1 MDFSRLIEIKGRKV
15 GAGQPTYIV
24 AEAGSNHD
32 GDFGKARA
40 LVEAAAEAG
49 ADAIKFQAFRAAE
62 HYSRHTPN
70 FTYLDKQGHRQSTYE
85 LIRSLEINREWHGP
99 LMEHAKACGITFFSS
114 PCDVDA
120 IQQLAELNV
129 AAFKLASFDLP
140 DIHLIR
146 QMARFG
152 RPLIL
157 STGMA
162 DYTDIAEAL
171 CAARAVGNDQLVLL
185 QCTSLY
191 PAPAELSNLAA
202 IATMRKAFGVP
213 VGYSDHTFGDHVSI
227 AAVALGACLIEKH
240 FTLDRSLPGPDH
252 GFAIEP
258 SELKDMVMKIRNV
271 EAAVGDGI
279 KDGPREAEREM
290 YEKGRRSLH
299 AKRKISAG
307 EVIREDDL
315 CVKRPGYGISPR
327 LAEVVIGMVARRD
340 IPEDRW
346 IQWQDLK

>member
-1 MDFSRLIEIKGRKV
+1 MDFSRLIDIEGRKV
-15 GAGQPTYIV
+15 GVGQPTYIV
-24 AEAGSNHD
+24 AEAASNHD

-49 ADAIKFQAFRAAE
+49 ADAVKFQAFRAAE

-99 LMEHAKACGITFFSS
+99 LMEHARACGITFFSS

-171 CAARAVGNDQLVLL
+171 RAARAEGNRQVVLL

-191 PAPAELSNLAA
+191 PAPVGLSNLAA
-202 IATMRKAFGVP
+202 IVIMRQAFGVP
-213 VGYSDHTFGDHVSI
+213 VGYSDHTLGDHVSV
-227 AAVALGACLIEKH
+227 AAVALGACMIEKH

-252 GFAIEP
+252 AFALEP
-258 SELKDMVMKIRNV
+258 NELKEMVKRIRDV
-271 EAAVGDGI
+271 EAAIGDGV
-279 KDGPREAEREM
+279 KDGPREEEKEM

-299 AKRKISAG
+299 SRRQIRAG
-307 EVIREDDL
+307 EVIGKGDL
-315 CVKRPGYGISPR
+315 CIKRPGYGLSPR
-327 LAEVVIGMVARRD
+327 LAEAVAGMVARRD
-340 IPEDRW
+340 IPEDHW
-346 IQWQDLK
+346 IQWDDLK